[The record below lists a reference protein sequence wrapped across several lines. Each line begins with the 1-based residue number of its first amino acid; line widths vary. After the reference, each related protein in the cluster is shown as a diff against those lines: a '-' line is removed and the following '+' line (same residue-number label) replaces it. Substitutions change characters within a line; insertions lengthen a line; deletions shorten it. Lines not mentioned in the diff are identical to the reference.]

1 MYPWLIYNK
10 GKKKK
15 AKPGKLVLIFSFVFI
30 TLGLSL
36 FLCADRTG
44 EPEKDVLLSKA
55 PRETASAEGPS
66 LPAEEAE
73 AEAALSPE
81 PSTPSVQAPAAIPP
95 PAAAQEAPAPAA
107 VAEAS
112 APEAGAPPSGDEAP
126 LGGRLPSAT
135 MSAPA
140 DSAEKT
146 AGEAASEAP
155 PPGAVDVSETDDYF
169 SDALFIGDSR
179 TQGLLLYSNLGNAS
193 YYAARGLTVEHVFEK
208 RVVEIDGGKRT
219 VSDALERRAFGK
231 VYLMFGLNELGW
243 NSAEKFIETY
253 GRVIDRVRETQ
264 PDAVLYVQAIM
275 PVSAQKS
282 QKDPVHNNPNID
294 RFNEMILN
302 LAEAKGA
309 IYLNVGESVSD
320 GNGVLPEE
328 ASSDGIHLNKKYCI
342 KWEEYLRAHEV

>member
-1 MYPWLIYNK
+1 MYPWLTYNER
-10 GKKKK
+10 KKKK
-15 AKPGKLVLIFSFVFI
+15 SKPGRLVLISSFVFI

-36 FLCADRTG
+36 FLCADRTE
-44 EPEKDVLLSKA
+44 EPEADALLAKA
-55 PRETASAEGPS
+55 SRETASADDPS
-66 LPAEEAE
+66 FSAEEPETE
-73 AEAALSPE
+73 APIPPE
-81 PSTPSVQAPAAIPP
+81 PSTPSVQAPAAPP
-95 PAAAQEAPAPAA
+95 PAAEQETPAPAA
-107 VAEAS
+107 AEAP
-112 APEAGAPPSGDEAP
+112 ATEADAPPPGGEAP
-126 LGGRLPSAT
+126 SGGGLPSTT
-135 MSAPA
+135 MAAPA

-155 PPGAVDVSETDDYF
+155 PSGAVDVSETDDYF

-302 LAEAKGA
+302 LSEEKGA